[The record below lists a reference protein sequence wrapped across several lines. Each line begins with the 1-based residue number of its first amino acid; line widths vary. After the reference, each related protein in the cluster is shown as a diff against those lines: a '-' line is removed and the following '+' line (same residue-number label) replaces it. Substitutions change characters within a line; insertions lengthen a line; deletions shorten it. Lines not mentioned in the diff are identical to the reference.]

1 MGEEG
6 QPVNPET
13 SHLLDA
19 ITPDVDPETVPEPA
33 GTVSGAVLFACLIA
47 FAALVALAFRAAG
60 VIQ

>member
-1 MGEEG
+1 MM
-6 QPVNPET
+6 NPEV

-33 GTVSGAVLFACLIA
+33 GTVPSGFVLFACIVA
-47 FAALVALAFRAAG
+47 FAALVWLAFRAAG